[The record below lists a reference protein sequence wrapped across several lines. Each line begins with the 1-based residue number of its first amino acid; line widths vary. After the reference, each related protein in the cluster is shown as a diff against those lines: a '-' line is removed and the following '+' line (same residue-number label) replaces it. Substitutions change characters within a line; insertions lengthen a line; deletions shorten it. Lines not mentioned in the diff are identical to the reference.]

1 MGKQSKPRKPE
12 AFGKGKVTPIQIA
25 FIVDRYLCDNNYS
38 ETRSIFRNE
47 ASSLIANSPMQE
59 APKTLLS
66 LGEMLDE
73 YICLKEQ
80 KVILDQERVR
90 MDQEKYRVQ
99 MLLQGMQN
107 VMTAYNA
114 SGNLPGPAP
123 NLPAPAAKSMAPQ
136 PQITNKSPSGI
147 PTPMQSTMNIQTR
160 PQSTIT
166 QAEATHMM
174 NPSDRKRKDT
184 KAVDAPSAAKK
195 TRGRSSVRKIPSLG
209 PNTLPQSDNAAND
222 QVVAQPSCAGQ
233 SSPDN
238 CMPNGT
244 QVQGSTVA
252 KCLFNE
258 PSHAIPT
265 NSPIL
270 KTPPRANSSHSDTH
284 VSPPEIS
291 SVANRNKSHASR
303 EITPTRC
310 TVISTKRVM
319 VSPAK
324 QMAYIERRH
333 CISPLKPES
342 EKTSKRE
349 HVRSRL
355 DFDGSDMPESLDKP
369 LSNDMSTSESD
380 KEIDMFD
387 IDFPNLDALGMDF
400 SFTEMLG
407 ELDFHCEGIDFS
419 CDPTS
424 NLSEDNA
431 SGPSNEGDQTNQVT
445 SELSP
450 SAAVLSEKEMSA
462 QGPDCLTAMKSVT
475 KCITILSP
483 VKDRQRLLD
492 QEDPARD

>member
-1 MGKQSKPRKPE
+1 MGKQSKSRKPE

-25 FIVDRYLCDNNYS
+25 FIVDRYLCDNNYP
-38 ETRSIFRNE
+38 ETRAIFRNE

-107 VMTAYNA
+107 VMSVYNA

-136 PQITNKSPSGI
+136 PQIPNKSPSGI
-147 PTPMQSTMNIQTR
+147 PTPMPSTMTIQTR
-160 PQSTIT
+160 PQSTNS
-166 QAEATHMM
+166 QAEITPMM
-174 NPSDRKRKDT
+174 NPFDRKRKVT
-184 KAVDAPSAAKK
+184 KAIDAPAAAKK
-195 TRGRSSVRKIPSLG
+195 TRGRSSARKITSLG
-209 PNTLPQSDNAAND
+209 PNTLPQSDNAVND
-222 QVVAQPSCAGQ
+222 QVVAQPSCAVQ

-244 QVQGSTVA
+244 QVQGSSVA

-258 PSHAIPT
+258 PLHSIPT

-270 KTPPRANSSHSDTH
+270 NTPPRANSSHSDTR
-284 VSPPEIS
+284 VSPPELS
-291 SVANRNKSHASR
+291 SAANSHKSHASR

-342 EKTSKRE
+342 ERTSKRE

-355 DFDGSDMPESLDKP
+355 DFDGSDMPESLDRP
-369 LSNDMSTSESD
+369 LLSNDMSASESD
-380 KEIDMFD
+380 KEIDISD
-387 IDFPNLDALGMDF
+387 IFPNLDAWGMDF

-407 ELDFHCEGIDFS
+407 ELDLHCEGIDFS
-419 CDPTS
+419 CHPTL

-431 SGPSNEGDQTNQVT
+431 SGPSNECDQTNQVM

-450 SAAVLSEKEMSA
+450 NAAVLSEKEMNI
-462 QGPDCLTAMKSVT
+462 QGPDCLAAMKSVT
-475 KCITILSP
+475 KCIILSP
-483 VKDRQRLLD
+483 AKNRQHLQD
-492 QEDPARD
+492 QEDPRRD